1 VLRGDSVGARA
12 ILDTIARLFP
22 DHPVRLTEEMQD
34 AAARQDW
41 PGAERVA
48 RVQIAKVRTDTL
60 QLVDPYEALAGV
72 AMTRGRLEEAERLW
86 RRQLALSRA
95 AKTMGRHVFGL
106 IQLATLELRYR
117 NDKARALALADSALA
132 ATPLDSLLPADR
144 RYDELARFYIAAGEL
159 GRARTLLEAA
169 EVNDSVIGR
178 RPQAERGWT
187 LGALAL
193 AEGRTEEA
201 LRDLRLSAETHSCTI
216 CVLPELGRAYEASGK
231 PGEAAQAYQ
240 RYVTTPWLWRY
251 EPDAAELGWA
261 MKRLGELY
269 EDAGNASAAGRAY
282 GGLLRLWSQSDPPLR
297 PVVDAVRDRLEALR
311 LEG

>member
-1 VLRGDSVGARA
+1 
-12 ILDTIARLFP
+12 
-22 DHPVRLTEEMQD
+22 
-34 AAARQDW
+34 
-41 PGAERVA
+41 
-48 RVQIAKVRTDTL
+48 
-60 QLVDPYEALAGV
+60 
-72 AMTRGRLEEAERLW
+72 MTRGRLEEAERLW

-169 EVNDSVIGR
+169 KVNDSVIGR
-178 RPQAERGWT
+178 RPRAERAWT

-193 AEGRTEEA
+193 AEGRTDKA
-201 LRDLRLSAETHSCTI
+201 LRDLRYSAETHSCTI
-216 CVLPELGRAYEASGK
+216 CVLPELGRAYEAAGN
-231 PGEAAQAYQ
+231 PAEAGQAYE
-240 RYVTTPWLWRY
+240 RYLTTPWLWRY
-251 EPDAAELGWA
+251 EPDAVELGWA

-269 EDAGNASAAGRAY
+269 EEAGNASAAGRVY
-282 GGLLRLWSQSDPPLR
+282 GGLLRLWSRSDPALQPT
-297 PVVDAVRDRLEALR
+297 VDAVRERLAALR
-311 LEG
+311 TEG